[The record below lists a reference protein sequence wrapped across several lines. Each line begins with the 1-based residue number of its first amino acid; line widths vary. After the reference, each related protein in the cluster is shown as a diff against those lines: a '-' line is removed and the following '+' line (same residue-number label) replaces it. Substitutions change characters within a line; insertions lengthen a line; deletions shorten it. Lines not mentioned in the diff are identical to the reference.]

1 MEEMTPSKKS
11 ELRLLS
17 EISFPEGPGP
27 VPHPVKFLDPCV
39 VAEHFS
45 ELPVVLE
52 SAEKRWARKANAEP
66 FRGL

>member
-1 MEEMTPSKKS
+1 MQEDTPSKKS

-17 EISFPEGPGP
+17 EISFPEGHGP
-27 VPHPVKFLDPCV
+27 IPHAVKFRDPCV

-45 ELPVVLE
+45 HLPVVLE
-52 SAEKRWARKANAEP
+52 AAEKRWARKASAEP